1 MTRASLF
8 WVAVMLLC
16 ALAGSWLCK
25 TTALAMAAHTT
36 PLDHPGFMLGLALPV
51 PIVQI
56 APGWNSILAL
66 WACFTLLGYCGWRFA
81 RAVGAAGVHVGWV
94 YLAYCVLG
102 CTLTFFSVTHSLDVY
117 YYTLFARLFGVYHVN
132 PYVIPAP
139 IQLADPIVN
148 LNLVPLHNPP
158 FPDPYGPGFTLFAGL
173 VGYLE
178 RGAALGFAL
187 LTWRLIGVGATLVS
201 ALGIVYAL
209 RRSPQPP
216 DAGASSRGAA
226 TFLFHPLTL
235 YESAVGAHN
244 DLLMIAPAI
253 WAWALADSL
262 PLVAG
267 LLLGVAIAVKYFA
280 VLLLPFT
287 AIRVWRRDKVSAL
300 LFTVLA
306 LGVPLLCFQPFAF
319 GSAGAGTL
327 QTVAYNISMSLEWLL
342 SLPLWAAHAPA
353 MYLKLLQLV
362 IVGAFAVVALIAIVR
377 YAVSPSK
384 SALYRS
390 ITALLLAMPALHPWY
405 AMWIVPIGAQ
415 SGRWAVYAWWFAALS
430 LLLYAHE
437 AVLPTPTNHTIF
449 ILLALV
455 VFITPVVIVR
465 RASAHEKV
473 ASA

>member
-1 MTRASLF
+1 
-8 WVAVMLLC
+8 
-16 ALAGSWLCK
+16 
-25 TTALAMAAHTT
+25 
-36 PLDHPGFMLGLALPV
+36 
-51 PIVQI
+51 
-56 APGWNSILAL
+56 
-66 WACFTLLGYCGWRFA
+66 
-81 RAVGAAGVHVGWV
+81 V
-94 YLAYCVLG
+94 YLAYAVLG
-102 CTLTFFSVTHSLDVY
+102 VTLTSFSVTHSLDAY
-117 YYTLFARLFGVYHVN
+117 YYTLFARLFGVYHLN

-139 IQLADPIVN
+139 IQLADPVVN

-173 VGYLE
+173 VGDLE
-178 RGAALGFAL
+178 HNAALGFAL
-187 LTWRLIGVGATLVS
+187 WTWRLIGVAATLVS
-201 ALGIVYAL
+201 AMGVVYAL
-209 RRSPQPP
+209 RRRSQLSNVN
-216 DAGASSRGAA
+216 ATSRSAA

-253 WAWALADSL
+253 WAWSLADSW

-280 VLLLPFT
+280 CLLLPFIV
-287 AIRVWRRDKVSAL
+287 IRVWRRDKVSAL
-300 LFTVLA
+300 LFIVLA
-306 LGVPLLCFQPFAF
+306 LGVPLLCFRPFAF

-327 QTVAYNISMSLEWLL
+327 QTVAYNISMSVEWLL
-342 SLPLWAAHAPA
+342 SLPLWAAHAPV

-362 IVGAFAVVALIAIVR
+362 IVGAFAVVTLIAIVR
-377 YAVSPSK
+377 YAVSFSK

-405 AMWIVPIGAQ
+405 ALWIVPIGAQ
-415 SGRWAVYAWWFAALS
+415 SGRWATYAWWFAALS

-437 AVLPTPTNHTIF
+437 AVLPTPANHTIF

-455 VFITPVVIVR
+455 VFITPVVIAR
-465 RASAHEKV
+465 RVSAAEKV